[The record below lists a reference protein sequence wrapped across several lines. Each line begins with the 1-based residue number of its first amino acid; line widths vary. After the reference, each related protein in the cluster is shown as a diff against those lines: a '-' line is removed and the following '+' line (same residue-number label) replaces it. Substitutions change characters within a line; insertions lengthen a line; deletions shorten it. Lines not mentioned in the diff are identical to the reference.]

1 MRKYNIKKVG
11 VIGSGIMGSRIACY
25 LSDVGLS
32 VSLFDV
38 AGEKKSRNEIV
49 IQNLKKTIKSRPE
62 PLLDTKQDHNIELG
76 NIEDDISK
84 IKECNWV
91 IEVVSENI
99 NIKKKVFDLIEKN
112 RSKKSIVSTNTSG
125 ISINKLCQGRSKNF
139 KEMFLGTHFFNPPRQ
154 LRLLEII
161 PNKKT
166 RKDLVDFFI
175 KYSEKTLGKEVV
187 RCKDTPGFI
196 GNRIGIFSLMSCL
209 HNSLKLNLSV
219 SETDYLTGKIIGRPK
234 SGTYRTIDIIGLDTL
249 YNINKDFIKK
259 ITDKKSNETFSFP
272 EQILKMYK
280 LGFWGDK
287 TKKGF
292 YQKKL
297 EMNGKKVFMEI
308 EPNKLTFFK
317 IKTLKNKNPYE
328 GLSPEKLLNIN
339 NKHGEFYKK
348 IFFDL
353 FSYCSLIIP
362 EISKEI
368 YKIDKTLRH
377 GFGWNTGPFTLWENI
392 GIKKVYKMMKKEN
405 YEIGGWVKEIIK
417 KEKPCFYEV
426 DENKKTCY
434 DLKTKKT
441 SLDTNEPQLIKLNS
455 GRKKTII
462 NTQKINLSDIQ
473 DETALLEIKENI
485 TSNKTLEEILKATR
499 YAEKNFSGLVL
510 RLNNNKTSFGA
521 FSGEHLQDIVNKD
534 MKKIEETIK
543 LTQTLTSKIK
553 TCSIPTVC
561 LLSGFIVGSNL
572 GLAICSNQ
580 RSCYTE
586 SYLGVVDLGL
596 GLIPVGGVT
605 NELLKKLDQE
615 IAPGDPENNRLSFL
629 HENFTFKKIS
639 SSALTAKR
647 NGLLD
652 LRENL
657 IFNPKKTILDAKN
670 KITQL
675 NKKGFVP
682 DSINT
687 KITARGSQSLAVLY
701 TQTENLKESG
711 LLTDYDKRVSDKYSF
726 LLCGGDVSERT
737 KADESYF
744 LNLEKEIYMELCSE
758 PKTIER
764 VGHFMKNK
772 NLLRN

>member
-25 LSDVGLS
+25 LSDVGFS

-62 PLLDTKQDHNIELG
+62 PLLDTKQDHNIEFG

-187 RCKDTPGFI
+187 RCNDTPGFI

-259 ITDKKSNETFSFP
+259 IKDKKSNETFSFP
-272 EQILKMYK
+272 EQILKMYE

-297 EMNGKKVFMEI
+297 ETNGKKAFMEI
-308 EPNKLTFFK
+308 ETNKLKFFK

-339 NKHGEFYKK
+339 NKHGDFYKK

-405 YEIGGWVKEIIK
+405 YEIGGWVKELIK

-510 RLNNNKTSFGA
+510 KLNNNKTSFGA

-543 LTQTLTSKIK
+543 LTQKLTSKIK

-561 LLSGFIVGSNL
+561 LLSGFVVGSNL

-605 NELLKKLDQE
+605 NELLKKLDQQ

-629 HENFTFKKIS
+629 HENFTFKKVS

-711 LLTDYDKRVSDKYSF
+711 LLTDYDKQVSDKYSF
-726 LLCGGDVSERT
+726 LLCGGDVSERI

-764 VGHFMKNK
+764 VEHFMKNK

>member
-1 MRKYNIKKVG
+1 MRKYKIKKVG

-187 RCKDTPGFI
+187 RCNDTPGFI

-259 ITDKKSNETFSFP
+259 IKDKKSNETFSFP
-272 EQILKMYK
+272 EQILKMYE

-297 EMNGKKVFMEI
+297 ETNGKKVFMEI

-348 IFFDL
+348 VFFDL

-405 YEIGGWVKEIIK
+405 YEIGEWVKELIK
-417 KEKPCFYEV
+417 KEKPCFYGV
-426 DENKKTCY
+426 DKNKKTCY

-561 LLSGFIVGSNL
+561 LLSGFVVGPNL

-615 IAPGDPENNRLSFL
+615 IVPGDPENNRLSFL

-764 VGHFMKNK
+764 VGHFIKNK

>member
-11 VIGSGIMGSRIACY
+11 IIGSGIMGSRIACY

-32 VSLFDV
+32 VSLFDMP
-38 AGEKKSRNEIV
+38 GEKKNRNEIV
-49 IQNLKKTIKSRPE
+49 IQNLNKTIKSRPE

-76 NIEDDISK
+76 NSEDDIFK
-84 IKECNWV
+84 IKECDWV
-91 IEVVSENI
+91 IEVVSEKI
-99 NIKKKVFDLIEKN
+99 NIKKKVFDIIEKN
-112 RSKKSIVSTNTSG
+112 RSKKAIISTNTSG
-125 ISINKLCQGRSKNF
+125 ISINKLCEGRSKNF

-187 RCKDTPGFI
+187 KCKDTPGFI
-196 GNRIGIFSLMSCL
+196 GNRIGIFSLMSCV

-219 SETDYLTGKIIGRPK
+219 SETDYLTGNIIGRPK

-249 YNINKDFIKK
+249 YNINKDFIVN
-259 ITDKKSNETFSFP
+259 IRDKKSKEIFSFP
-272 EQILKMYK
+272 QQILKMYE
-280 LGFWGDK
+280 LGFWGEK

-292 YQKKL
+292 YQKKQ
-297 EMNGKKVFMEI
+297 EKNGKKVFMEI
-308 EPNKLTFFK
+308 EPNSLSFFK
-317 IKTLKNKNPYE
+317 TESTKNKNPYK
-328 GLSPEKLLNIN
+328 GLPPEKLLEIN
-339 NKHGEFYKK
+339 NKHGEFYKNV
-348 IFFDL
+348 FFDL

-377 GFGWNTGPFTLWENI
+377 GFGWNIGPFALWENI
-392 GIKKVYKMMKKEN
+392 GIKKVYKMMKKEK
-405 YEIGGWVKEIIK
+405 YKTGEWVKELIK
-417 KEKPCFYEV
+417 KEKPYFYEV

-455 GRKKTII
+455 SRKKTII
-462 NTQKINLSDIQ
+462 NTQNTNLSDIQ

-485 TSNKTLEEILKATR
+485 TSNKTIEETLKAIR

-510 RLNNNKTSFGA
+510 KLNNNKTPFGA
-521 FSGEHLQDIVNKD
+521 FSGEHLQDIVKKD
-534 MKKIEETIK
+534 MKKIEEKIR
-543 LTQTLTSKIK
+543 LTQMLNSKVK

-561 LLSGFIVGSNL
+561 LLSGFVVGPNL
-572 GLAICSNQ
+572 GLAMCSNQ
-580 RSCYTE
+580 RSCYSE
-586 SYLGVVDLGL
+586 SYLGVVDLGF

-629 HENFTFKKIS
+629 HENFTFKKVS
-639 SSALTAKR
+639 SSAKTAKR

-652 LRENL
+652 LREGL

-675 NKKGFVP
+675 NKKGFVS

-711 LLTDYDKRVSDKYSF
+711 LLSDYDKHVSDRYSF

-737 KADESYF
+737 KVDESYF

-764 VGHFMKNK
+764 VEHFMKNK

>member
-25 LSDVGLS
+25 LSDVGFS

-62 PLLDTKQDHNIELG
+62 PLLDTKQDHNIEFG

-187 RCKDTPGFI
+187 RCNDTPGFI

-259 ITDKKSNETFSFP
+259 IKDKKSNETFSFP
-272 EQILKMYK
+272 EQILKMYE

-297 EMNGKKVFMEI
+297 ETNGKKAFMEI
-308 EPNKLTFFK
+308 ETNKLKFFK

-339 NKHGEFYKK
+339 NKHGDFYKK

-405 YEIGGWVKEIIK
+405 YEIGGWVKELIK

-510 RLNNNKTSFGA
+510 KLNNNKTSFGA

-543 LTQTLTSKIK
+543 LTQKLTSKIK

-561 LLSGFIVGSNL
+561 LLSGFVVGSNL

-605 NELLKKLDQE
+605 NELLKKLDQQ

-629 HENFTFKKIS
+629 HENFTFKKVS

-711 LLTDYDKRVSDKYSF
+711 LLTDYDKQVSDKYSF
-726 LLCGGDVSERT
+726 LLCGGDVSERI

-764 VGHFMKNK
+764 VEYFMKNK